1 MIDFPKLYECAG
13 FDWDEHNSKKIWGK
27 HKVTPWECEQI
38 FFNQPL
44 IVLEDIDHSQHEER
58 FYALGRTDRGRRLYA
73 VFTLRGK
80 MIRVI
85 TARDMSRKERR
96 VYDSY
101 EE

>member
-1 MIDFPKLYECAG
+1 MIEFPKLHECAG
-13 FDWDEHNSKKIWGK
+13 FDWDEHNSQKIWEK

-44 IVLEDIDHSQHEER
+44 IVLEDIDHSQREER

-96 VYDSY
+96 VYGSY